1 MQQLAILHI
10 NNILKDVKFKE
21 LLVKKINEH
30 VDIPMINE
38 DTEEKVFTAI
48 LDIVV
53 STMQA
58 LSWHVKPYH
67 IS

>member
-21 LLVKKINEH
+21 LLDKKINEH

-58 LSWHVKPYH
+58 LS
-67 IS
+67 